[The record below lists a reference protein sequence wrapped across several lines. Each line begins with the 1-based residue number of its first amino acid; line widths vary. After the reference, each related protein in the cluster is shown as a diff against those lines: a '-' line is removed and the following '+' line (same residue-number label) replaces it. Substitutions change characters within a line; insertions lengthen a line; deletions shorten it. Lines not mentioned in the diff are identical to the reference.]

1 MLRIR
6 SYLTALM
13 AICLLLVGGPMLE
26 TAPESRAENV
36 QLNQDILMPMKMAQP
51 LALSVSENDI
61 VVRYLA
67 EIIACAWHS
76 LIGCGHVPDAK
87 SWAERVT
94 DWQYPGGN
102 KTDGTKA
109 NAFKHCIWMGATATR
124 FGEQEAERIG
134 EAHERYNTFQRNSL
148 RKMDEANNALGANIG
163 AIAVYN
169 RPDDQW
175 GFVIETCKRYAD
187 ANELYGLNGIPGKY
201 TDKEK

>member
-6 SYLTALM
+6 SYLTVLM
-13 AICLLLVGGPMLE
+13 ATCLLLVGGPALGI
-26 TAPESRAENV
+26 APQGRANNLDEWEKKTRAPWS
-36 QLNQDILMPMKMAQP
+36 QFF
-51 LALSVSENDI
+51 EG
-61 VVRYLA
+61 A
-67 EIIACAWHS
+67 E
-76 LIGCGHVPDAK
+76 CGTRNGLKCLKIDDTK
-87 SWAERVT
+87 KWAEAVT
-94 DWQYPGGN
+94 EWKYPGGN
-102 KTDGTKA
+102 GTDGTRA

-134 EAHERYNTFQRNSL
+134 EAHEGHNTFQRNSL

-187 ANELYGLNGIPGKY
+187 ANELYGLNGVPGKC
-201 TDKEK
+201 TDREK

>member
-6 SYLTALM
+6 SYLAVLM
-13 AICLLLVGGPMLE
+13 ATCLLLVGGPVLGI
-26 TAPESRAENV
+26 APQGRANNLDEWEKKTRAPRS
-36 QLNQDILMPMKMAQP
+36 QFF
-51 LALSVSENDI
+51 EG
-61 VVRYLA
+61 A
-67 EIIACAWHS
+67 E
-76 LIGCGHVPDAK
+76 CGTRNGLKCLKIDDTK
-87 SWAERVT
+87 KWAEAVT
-94 DWQYPGGN
+94 EWKYPGGN
-102 KTDGTKA
+102 GTDGTRA

-134 EAHERYNTFQRNSL
+134 EAHEAYNTFQRNSL

-201 TDKEK
+201 TDREK